1 MVNLL
6 FYRVVSGLEDEG
18 RNSDS
23 SCSLLPKDRVMV
35 LILAW
40 KPRRAGHFV
49 IGTAYQSKGHLE
61 LYREVS
67 REIFRRQKQLRWGP
81 GVLKIVSIQRKF
93 TTGRFKIKYIV
104 VLTVFTNILKSFLNN

>member
-1 MVNLL
+1 MIFNPTINSLLITLNRLRSFNQTFIAIVKLL

-23 SCSLLPKDRVMV
+23 SWSLLPKDRVMV

-49 IGTAYQSKGHLE
+49 IGTAYESRGHLE
-61 LYREVS
+61 LFQDVS
-67 REIFRRQKQLRWGP
+67 SLF
-81 GVLKIVSIQRKF
+81 
-93 TTGRFKIKYIV
+93 
-104 VLTVFTNILKSFLNN
+104 

>member
-1 MVNLL
+1 MVAFNRLRSFNQTFIAMVNLL

-49 IGTAYQSKGHLE
+49 IGTAYQSRGNLE
-61 LYREVS
+61 LYR
-67 REIFRRQKQLRWGP
+67 
-81 GVLKIVSIQRKF
+81 
-93 TTGRFKIKYIV
+93 
-104 VLTVFTNILKSFLNN
+104 